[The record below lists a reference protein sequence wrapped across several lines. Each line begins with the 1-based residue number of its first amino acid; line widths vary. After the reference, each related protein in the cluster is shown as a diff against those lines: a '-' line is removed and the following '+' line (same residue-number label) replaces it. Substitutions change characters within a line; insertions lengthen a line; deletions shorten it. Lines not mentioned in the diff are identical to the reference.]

1 MTVRAHVL
9 FQKLLDALHA
19 LLVLD
24 LGKGIFHG
32 IDGVKVG
39 KVQLSR
45 LIGVFGVVENVLLLR
60 RAMVDDVLF
69 PLRQVA
75 KRHVRAHAHLPADVR
90 HQRPHETVPR
100 RHRPIVDRERI
111 IRHQRRHVHRAHT
124 ARAAASWARALRV
137 EGQLLGARC
146 VKMHAALR
154 AGQLLPRGD
163 QQRRRQVVPVGAAVA
178 GEAGVHEPQ
187 AVQELRPRAE
197 RAADAGHAGALV
209 QRQRRRNV
217 QHVIDCRAGG
227 LRHPA
232 ARVGRQ
238 RLQIAARALGVQHTQ
253 RQRRL
258 AGTGHARDADDLIQR
273 NVHVNIF
280 QVVDLCSAYKHMIDH
295 GSCILHLELAQ
306 RPDGYAFIPCDLLY
320 LAARQAVDKRNMGTV
335 NYFENCIHS

>member
-1 MTVRAHVL
+1 MAVRAHVL

-24 LGKGIFHG
+24 LGKRIFHG
-32 IDGVKVG
+32 IDGIKIS

-45 LIGVFGVVENVLLLR
+45 LIGVFGVVENVLFLR
-60 RAMVDDVLF
+60 RAMVDDVLL

-75 KRHVRAHAHLPADVR
+75 KRHIRAHAHLPADVR
-90 HQRPHETVPR
+90 HQRPHEAVPW
-100 RHRPIVDRERI
+100 RHRPLVDRERI
-111 IRHQRRHVHRAHT
+111 IRHQGRHVHRAHT

-154 AGQLLPRGD
+154 AGQLLARGD

-178 GEAGVHEPQ
+178 GEAGIHEPQ
-187 AVQELRPRAE
+187 TVQELCPRAE
-197 RAADAGHAGALV
+197 RAADAGHARALV

-217 QHVIDCRAGG
+217 QHVIDAGSGG

-238 RLQIAARALGVQHTQ
+238 RLQIAARALGIQHAQ

-280 QVVDLCSAYKHMIDH
+280 QVVDLCSTYKHMIDH
-295 GSCILHLELAQ
+295 GSCILLFE
-306 RPDGYAFIPCDLLY
+306 FIP
-320 LAARQAVDKRNMGTV
+320 RQYQLQTRKIRTSVPSDKGSD
-335 NYFENCIHS
+335 F